1 MADEPAVT
9 TEEATPVASAP
20 RPRGLPVVTAWQVVL
35 GVAGLVAGVLVLT
48 GALLDLSG
56 LAMWLVAGLMLALGA
71 ASTASAVWLSRG
83 RHRGRA
89 TAMAADYV
97 VFVAFALIALQ
108 NMGVF
113 IGADTLGANFHN
125 WAWLLLVIAIGWVAN
140 SQAHRFGSMEN
151 TVSVVG
157 RWIMIGG
164 AAALLLAVGLIPA
177 IATFFVRLVELD
189 VLVPAVIATV
199 GAVAF
204 WTLRRNDMGRFFRT
218 TRDQEEAMDGYLF
231 ASPNVI
237 GFLAFFAG
245 PLLFSLF
252 VSFTSW
258 DGLTDIEWIGLENY
272 QQIFSLQFTT
282 IGDGQTAVDV
292 LKEGYA
298 EWFSVGDFVVG
309 ARDVVFWISMRN
321 ILVFGFIAVP
331 LAVFPA
337 LVLASLLNTKLPG
350 VKAFRAIYFV
360 PAVAGV
366 VGITLIWKQLLN
378 STVGFI
384 NYGISRTYDVINLV
398 PGVDLGAPQPEWLSS
413 SDVALFSVV
422 IVFAWS
428 VIGFNTVLFLA
439 GMQGINESLY
449 EAASIDGAGN
459 WKKFWN
465 ITVPMLR
472 PTTVFVVATTTILAL
487 QLFNEPFILFAPQLP
502 PTGPNNAT
510 ATPVVHLYQEAFQ
523 RFNQGYA
530 SAVAWVLFLLIFG
543 ITLLYFRRQREEG
556 AA

>member
-1 MADEPAVT
+1 MADAPAGT
-9 TEEATPVASAP
+9 TEEAPTVTSVP
-20 RPRGLPVVTAWQVVL
+20 RPRLLPAATAWQVVL
-35 GVAGLVAGVLVLT
+35 GVAALIGAALVVI

-56 LAMWLVAGLMLALGA
+56 LALWLVAGLLFILGA
-71 ASTASAVWLSRG
+71 ASTASARWMVG
-83 RHRGRA
+83 ARHRGRA
-89 TAMAADYV
+89 TAMTADYV

-113 IGADTLGANFHN
+113 VGADSLGANFHN
-125 WAWLLLVIAIGWVAN
+125 WAYLLLVVAIGWLAS
-140 SQAHRFGSMEN
+140 SQAHRFGSMER
-151 TVSVVG
+151 TVATVG

-164 AAALLLAVGLIPA
+164 AAALLLAVGVIPA
-177 IATFFVRLVELD
+177 IGTFFVRLVEPE

-199 GAVAF
+199 AGAAF
-204 WTLRRNDMGRFFRT
+204 WTLRRDEMGRYFRT
-218 TRDQEEAMDGYLF
+218 TRDQDEAMDGYLF

-258 DGLTDIEWIGLENY
+258 DGLTDLDWIGFENY
-272 QQIFSLQFTT
+272 QRIFSLQFTT

-292 LKEGYA
+292 LKEGYG

-321 ILVFGFIAVP
+321 ILVFGLVAVP

-337 LVLASLLNTKLPG
+337 LVLAALLNTKLPG

-366 VGITLIWKQLLN
+366 VGITLIWKQLFN
-378 STVGFI
+378 ATVGFI

-398 PGVDLGAPQPEWLSS
+398 PGLDLGAPQPEWLSS

-459 WKKFWN
+459 WSKFWN